1 MQPRAEKSSEDGA
14 AVVMG
19 MTCRRGGG
27 GRLTEGR
34 SEGSGERLP
43 QERMYGAMLGSD
55 CSALGPAGVA
65 TSRRQG

>member
-1 MQPRAEKSSEDGA
+1 M
-14 AVVMG
+14 VMG